1 MSSRTRMEKVAVP
14 IMTNPNWSEPKPK
27 RCCKYSAWQVSSE
40 AIAVL
45 EPSAPNAST
54 AIRPQS
60 VCGGSCPAASSF
72 TWLGLRLGL
81 GLVLGLGSGLG
92 SGLGLGSGVGLPPHR
107 LFSGLLARGGNLVGG
122 LRADE
127 DLVRRPDVKLHDQQG
142 EHRRAGTH
150 PEGRAAVE
158 LRQAGTDAGAEH
170 EAQLQERAHVGH
182 EGWPL
187 LGWG

>member
-1 MSSRTRMEKVAVP
+1 M
-14 IMTNPNWSEPKPK
+14 
-27 RCCKYSAWQVSSE
+27 SSE

-81 GLVLGLGSGLG
+81 GLVLVLG

-107 LFSGLLARGGNLVGG
+107 LPLSCLLARGGNLMGG

-158 LRQAGTDAGAEH
+158 LRQPSTWLGLGLGVE
-170 EAQLQERAHVGH
+170 VGV
-182 EGWPL
+182 GV
-187 LGWG
+187 G